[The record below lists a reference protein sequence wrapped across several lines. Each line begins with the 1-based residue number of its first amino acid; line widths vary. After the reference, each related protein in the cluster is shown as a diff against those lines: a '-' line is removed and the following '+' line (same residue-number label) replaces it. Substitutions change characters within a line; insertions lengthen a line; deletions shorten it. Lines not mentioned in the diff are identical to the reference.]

1 MIVTPAAAIRM
12 NAEAM
17 PDTSAPVFDSGCVP
31 EGLRPAA
38 LLTSVLPALLPP
50 LPLPPLPPLLPLL
63 PLVSRT
69 TEACAWPGSTLTTF
83 LPSALS
89 VTLAL

>member
-31 EGLRPAA
+31 EGLRSAA
-38 LLTSVLPALLPP
+38 LLTPVLPALLPP
-50 LPLPPLPPLLPLL
+50 LPLLPLL
-63 PLVSRT
+63 PLV
-69 TEACAWPGSTLTTF
+69 
-83 LPSALS
+83 
-89 VTLAL
+89 

>member
-50 LPLPPLPPLLPLL
+50 LPLPPLLPLL